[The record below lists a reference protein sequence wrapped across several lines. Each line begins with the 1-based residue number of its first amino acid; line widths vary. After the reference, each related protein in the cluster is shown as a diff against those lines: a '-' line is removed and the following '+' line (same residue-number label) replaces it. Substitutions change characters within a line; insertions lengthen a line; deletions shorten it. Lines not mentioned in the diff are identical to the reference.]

1 MTVLRRPHERA
12 RRVAREVLWEC
23 GIDEPSKIDP
33 MIILGRRGIRVSY
46 GRLDGAAARIFRHGD
61 HAIIRVSDQIVDLG
75 RRRFTLAHEAGHF
88 LLGHRIPTEVALET
102 LARAPF
108 SPHQERDA
116 DVFATEYLMPTSWVL
131 PLCKLS
137 PTFSSIR
144 VIAKTFRTSIVA
156 SAIRYVELTDAPC
169 AIAYSEAGRVVWRWH
184 SRTFAG
190 RIPHQVQIGAGSV
203 ASADFETAVLDAE
216 AREVPATTWFGRHVE
231 CVDVLVEESEIVRE
245 PCKAGVVS
253 LLVPRMS

>member
-46 GRLDGAAARIFRHGD
+46 GRLDGAAARIFRHGN

-131 PLCKLS
+131 PLCKLT
-137 PTFSSIR
+137 PAFSSIR
-144 VIAKTFRTSIVA
+144 AISTTFRTSIVA

-169 AIAYSEAGRVVWRWH
+169 AIAYSEGGRVVWRWH
-184 SRTFAG
+184 SRTFPG
-190 RIPHQVQIGAGSV
+190 RIPPQLAVEPGAH
-203 ASADFETAVLDAE
+203 DLRT
-216 AREVPATTWFGRHVE
+216 VPAQAWLGKQVHDRAPG
-231 CVDVLVEESEIVRE
+231 VLVEQSEVVPE
-245 PCKAGVVS
+245 PGGGGVLS
-253 LLVPRMS
+253 LIGLASEQATKEGER